1 MRVHLKIVL
10 ALASCLF
17 AIVAAADSIT
27 SVSPTTINFGASEEF
42 LTINGSG
49 FAGDTT
55 LVVFDGAFSVEP
67 SIVSATHI
75 EVFVPIDVTFVPGQ
89 HSVAVEVTD
98 SLGTRLIGPAFITVV
113 DPGAGNGPPQL
124 SIPEVFVAEATN
136 TEGAFVDYPVSATS
150 ANGQPASVSCSPPPG
165 SQFPL
170 GTTNVHC
177 LATDLNGSS
186 SGSFI
191 LVVTDST
198 PPVVVTP
205 GDIVSTQPVVTFSVS
220 ATDNLDG
227 PVGVTCTP
235 ASGSTFSAGT
245 TPVTCVAL
253 DAHFNP
259 GLGFFDV
266 TVTDGAPRL
275 TVPDRIVTPATG
287 PGGATVTYD
296 VTATGGATIS
306 CSAASGSTFALGVT
320 AVTCTATN
328 AFGTDTGQFLVEVY
342 DGFAPVLVLHD
353 VTVTATSPAGA
364 VVTFNPTA
372 IDDVAGSVPVICA
385 PPSGNTF
392 PIGVTTVTCVADDG
406 HANLATG
413 TFKVTVLEQDTTPPV
428 LMLTNVTA
436 EATSP
441 AGAIV
446 TFTPTAVDETDGS
459 VPVTCAPASGST
471 FALGDTLVQCSASDA
486 HGNTAFGSFTVSV
499 VDTTPP
505 VISDLTA
512 TPNEL
517 WPPNHKMVAVDVS
530 AVVFDAVDP
539 SPLTHIIA
547 VTSNQPVNGTGDG
560 DTAPDW
566 IIMGPVQVQLRSERS
581 SGIDRKYTILV
592 ESTDEAGNSSTATV
606 EVNVTQAKRRA
617 VH

>member
-1 MRVHLKIVL
+1 MRVHLKVVL
-10 ALASCLF
+10 AVGSCLF

-27 SVSPTTINFGASEEF
+27 SVSPTTINFGASEDF

-55 LVVFDGAFSVEP
+55 LVVFDGAFSLEP
-67 SIVSATHI
+67 SVVSASHI
-75 EVFVPIDVTFVPGQ
+75 EVFIPSEVTLVLGQ
-89 HSVAVEVTD
+89 HSVAVQVTD

-113 DPGAGNGPPQL
+113 NPGGGNGPPLL
-124 SIPEVFVAEATN
+124 SIPEVFVAEATSAA
-136 TEGAFVDYPVSATS
+136 GAVVNYNVSATS
-150 ANGQPASVSCSPPPG
+150 ADGQPASVSCSPPPG

-170 GTTNVHC
+170 GTTNVQC

-191 LVVTDST
+191 VVVTDST

-205 GDIVSTQPVVTFSVS
+205 GDIVSTQAVVTFAVS
-220 ATDNLDG
+220 ATDNVDG

-235 ASGSTFSAGT
+235 ASGTAFSAGT
-245 TPVTCVAL
+245 TLVTCIAF
-253 DAHFNP
+253 DSHFNP
-259 GLGFFDV
+259 GIGFFNV
-266 TVTDGAPRL
+266 TVTDGAPEL
-275 TVPDRIVTPATG
+275 TVPGTIAAATTG
-287 PGGATVTYD
+287 PGGVIVTYD

-306 CSAASGSTFALGVT
+306 CTPASGSTFAVGST
-320 AVTCTATN
+320 QVTCTATN
-328 AFGTDTGQFLVEVY
+328 SFGSDTGQFLVVVY
-342 DGFAPVLVLHD
+342 DNFPPVLFLQD

-372 IDDVAGSVPVICA
+372 IDDGAGSVPVVCT
-385 PPSGNTF
+385 PPSGSAF
-392 PIGVTTVTCVADDG
+392 PVGVTTVTCVAVDG
-406 HANLATG
+406 FGNVATG
-413 TFKVTVLEQDTTPPV
+413 TFDVTVIGLDTTPPV

-436 EATSP
+436 EAASA

-459 VPVTCAPASGST
+459 VPVTCTPASGSM
-471 FALGDTLVQCSASDA
+471 FALGDTLVQCSASDS

-517 WPPNHKMVAVDVS
+517 WPPNHKMVTVDVS
-530 AVVFDAVDP
+530 AVVLDAVDA

-566 IIMGPVQVQLRSERS
+566 NIVGPMQVQLRSERS
-581 SGIDRKYTILV
+581 SGVDRKYTILV
-592 ESTDEAGNSSTATV
+592 ESIDEAGNSSTGTV
-606 EVNVTQAKRRA
+606 EVIVTQTKRRA
-617 VH
+617 AH